1 MSDVLERIGGQLIA
15 AEHALHAAAVSPA
28 RRMRFA
34 WLRRRSRPL
43 VVLAVLLTAG
53 GSAAAA
59 VSLLGRP
66 SAPLS
71 GTVPTVTAPAGR
83 APSLAV
89 VPEAGGHYR
98 VTVAPTL
105 DGGTAGWASFIT
117 VTASGRHPNGG
128 GISGGYPTR
137 AAPVFEYTVNSIGAN
152 TRSLRGD
159 IVNYVLTGPE
169 VAAVRVGETTIAT
182 ATNPR
187 LPSGDRIA
195 VFFVPANSPLVVA
208 PPPGAHLPYYERI
221 PVFAP
226 FPKPRKV
233 HIGTGSH
240 ARVIVV
246 PVPPSKVRYR
256 LVRTTAI
263 LPLDRRGHVIPTTQL
278 PAWTDEP
285 SRWWQKP
292 THPPTGPCQLAAHGL
307 PGLTPEWGHVATA
320 IVPVTGAEGE
330 LFLSCTDTE
339 YDLERWPLDAAI
351 LLDARHPGRTLAQIP
366 GATPVKGQPGT
377 VNLQVGNPPGDIT
390 ARRVGNAWIA
400 VQGGRDE
407 RQRLQVLNSVNIAKL
422 TLPRT

>member
-15 AEHALHAAAVSPA
+15 AEHALYAAAVSPA
-28 RRMRFA
+28 RRTRFA

-43 VVLAVLLTAG
+43 VVLAVVLSAG

-83 APSLAV
+83 APSPAV

-105 DGGTAGWASFIT
+105 DGGTAGWASFVT

-128 GISGGYPTR
+128 GGGGGYPTR
-137 AAPVFEYTVNSIGAN
+137 AAPIFESTVNSIGAN
-152 TRSLRGD
+152 TSSLRGD
-159 IVNYVLTGPE
+159 IVDYVLTGPE

-182 ATNPR
+182 ATNHR

-195 VFFVPANSPLVVA
+195 VFFVPANSPLVVV

-226 FPKPRKV
+226 PPRPRKI
-233 HIGTGSH
+233 HIGKGSH
-240 ARVIVV
+240 ARVIVM
-246 PVPPSKVRYR
+246 PMPPKVRYR
-256 LVRTTAI
+256 WVPTTAI
-263 LPLDRRGHVIPTTQL
+263 VPLDRSGHVIPTTAL

-285 SRWWQKP
+285 SRWWQRP
-292 THPPTGPCQLAAHGL
+292 TTPPAGPCRLAAHGL
-307 PGLTPEWGHVATA
+307 AGLTPEWGHVAAA

-339 YDLERWPLDAAI
+339 YNLDRWPLDAAI
-351 LLDARHPGRTLAQIP
+351 LLDARHPGRTLAEIP
-366 GATPVKGQPGT
+366 GATPIKGQPNT

-400 VQGGRDE
+400 VQGGRDQS
-407 RQRLQVLNSVNIAKL
+407 QRLQVLQSLNIAKL